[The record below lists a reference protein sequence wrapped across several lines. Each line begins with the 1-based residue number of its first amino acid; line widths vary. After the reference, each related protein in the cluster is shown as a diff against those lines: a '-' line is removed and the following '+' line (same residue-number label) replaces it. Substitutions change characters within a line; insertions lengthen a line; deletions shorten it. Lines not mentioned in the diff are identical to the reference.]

1 MEKVKK
7 SQRYTNEEDKVIIDC
22 VKRNPQNLTEA
33 FKKAERILE
42 GRTFISVMNRW
53 YYHLA
58 KKPDTKCFV
67 TIGVKSK
74 NMNRK
79 VVTKYTSDNTE
90 SIKTSLW
97 NKILKLFK

>member
-1 MEKVKK
+1 MGKTNKH
-7 SQRYTNEEDKVIIDC
+7 YTNEEDRVIIDC

-42 GRTFISVMNRW
+42 DRTFVSVMNRW

-58 KKPDTKCFV
+58 KKPDTKCFI

-79 VVTKYTSDNTE
+79 IVTKYTSDNTVTTSE
-90 SIKTSLW
+90 SIW
-97 NKILKLFK
+97 QKILKFLK